1 MCTPP
6 CILEVA
12 RLKFRQQLKG
22 LMLAEGEELGSNP
35 YRRPTELGGLDK
47 VARAAQLSLPGPKAA
62 KRPFCPGAA
71 PP

>member
-22 LMLAEGEELGSNP
+22 LMLAEGEELGSNLLQVLH
-35 YRRPTELGGLDK
+35 RRPTELGGLGE
-47 VARAAQLSLPGPKAA
+47 VARAAQPSPGCETAILP
-62 KRPFCPGAA
+62 RAA